1 MLIRWLVIRLVI
13 METIA
18 RADLIELLQEE
29 HGFSRQQAILF
40 LEEMFELFVQTL
52 EQGEPL
58 KISGFGTFAVR
69 DKATR
74 LGRNPLTGQEAVISA
89 RRVPYFRPS
98 RLLRES
104 VNGKTPVQGTHS

>member
-1 MLIRWLVIRLVI
+1 

-29 HGFSRQQAILF
+29 HGFSRQQATLF
-40 LEEMFELFVQTL
+40 LEKMFELFIQTL
-52 EQGEPL
+52 EQGKSL

-74 LGRNPLTGQEAVISA
+74 LGRNPLTGKEAIISA
-89 RRVPYFRPS
+89 RRVPFFRPS
-98 RLLRES
+98 RLLRDS
-104 VNGKTPVQGTHS
+104 VNGRPSAQDAHQ

>member
-1 MLIRWLVIRLVI
+1 

-29 HGFSRQQAILF
+29 HGFSRQQATLF

-52 EQGEPL
+52 EQGKSL
-58 KISGFGTFAVR
+58 KISGFGTFSVR
-69 DKATR
+69 DKAPR
-74 LGRNPLTGQEAVISA
+74 LGRNPLTGEEAVISA
-89 RRVPYFRPS
+89 RRVPFFRPS

-104 VNGKTPVQGTHS
+104 VNGRSATQQGASR

>member
-1 MLIRWLVIRLVI
+1 

-18 RADLIELLQEE
+18 RADLVELLQEE

-52 EQGEPL
+52 EQGESL

-89 RRVPYFRPS
+89 RRVPIFRPS
-98 RLLRES
+98 RLLREN
-104 VNGKTPVQGTHS
+104 VNGKLRTQGARS

>member
-1 MLIRWLVIRLVI
+1 

-18 RADLIELLQEE
+18 RADLIDLLQEE
-29 HGFSRQQAILF
+29 QGFSRQQATLF

-52 EQGEPL
+52 ERGEPL
-58 KISGFGTFAVR
+58 KVSGFGTFDVR

-74 LGRNPLTGQEAVISA
+74 LGRNPLTGEEAVISA
-89 RRVPYFRPS
+89 RRVPFFRPS

-104 VNGKTPVQGTHS
+104 VNGKSRTRNAQS